1 LDNIIVLGGKRGV
14 NLTFP
19 FLLHY
24 SYFLF
29 IGEGLVLITV
39 FTTSRLITLITT
51 DIRLIAFDQ
60 ERKSVAY
67 YKKSLCKKTSTT
79 NKKDKNKYALML
91 ESRVLFLN
99 KEMVYYII
107 CLEFKIFTKIT
118 SKHFYIL

>member
-1 LDNIIVLGGKRGV
+1 M
-14 NLTFP
+14 FP

-51 DIRLIAFDQ
+51 DIRLITFDQ

-67 YKKSLCKKTSTT
+67 YKKSLCKKNIN
-79 NKKDKNKYALML
+79 NKQKRQKQ
-91 ESRVLFLN
+91 
-99 KEMVYYII
+99 I
-107 CLEFKIFTKIT
+107 CLNA
-118 SKHFYIL
+118 